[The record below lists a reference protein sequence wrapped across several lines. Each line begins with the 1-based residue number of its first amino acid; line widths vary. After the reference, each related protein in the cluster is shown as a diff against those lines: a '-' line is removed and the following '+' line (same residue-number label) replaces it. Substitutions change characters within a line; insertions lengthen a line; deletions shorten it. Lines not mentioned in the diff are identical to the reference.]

1 MADTVRWTG
10 STSPQRT
17 ARPESQQSGT
27 DLADIL
33 ERVLDKGIV
42 IAGDIQVNLLDVEL
56 LTIKIRLVVASV
68 DRAKEM
74 GIDWWERDP
83 TLSAGRGEL
92 EDENARLRER
102 IERLEAAASDNGQGS
117 DTAELP
123 EGRDDV
129 SRTRPGREREPAAR
143 ADRGPDGRS
152 EPESGDEL
160 DDRTETEDGLDE
172 QVEADEQA
180 EPGEQAEPD
189 EQVEAEDAPEPED
202 RAEPEDRGEPEAE
215 EAGRSGDDEDT
226 DERPRRQRSAR
237 PKRRR

>member
-17 ARPESQQSGT
+17 ARSESGQSGT

-42 IAGDIQVNLLDVEL
+42 IAGDIQVNLLDIEL

-83 TLSAGRGEL
+83 TLSAGRSEL

-102 IERLEAAASDNGQGS
+102 IERLEAAASGDGPDDGQGRA
-117 DTAELP
+117 TAELT
-123 EGRDDV
+123 EGRDA
-129 SRTRPGREREPAAR
+129 RRRRPDREREPSGR
-143 ADRGPDGRS
+143 ADPGPDDRS
-152 EPESGDEL
+152 VPED
-160 DDRTETEDGLDE
+160 
-172 QVEADEQA
+172 
-180 EPGEQAEPD
+180 EPD
-189 EQVEAEDAPEPED
+189 EPPEEDEQPEPED
-202 RAEPEDRGEPEAE
+202 RAGPEAE
-215 EAGRSGDDEDT
+215 ETDRPGDDEDT
-226 DERPRRQRSAR
+226 DERPRRQRAAR